1 MNGGVHETMARLLCV
16 PKKKHSGP
24 HQTSQTLFH
33 KARAD
38 PLGETAR
45 CGQDTNSSYQEN
57 AREVERNRRTSRRS
71 PILRAG
77 HSALPALAVARDGA
91 TEASVP
97 I

>member
-16 PKKKHSGP
+16 PRKNILGP
-24 HQTSQTLFH
+24 PDSQTLFH